1 MDKQDILDSQTQR
14 TKGIDALQSNIE
26 AAKAVAQIIK
36 TTLGPLGMDKML
48 IDSTGESII
57 TNDGVKILKEM
68 EIEHPGAQLLVEVAR
83 TQEQEIGD
91 GTTSA
96 VILTGEL
103 LSQAQELLNKG
114 IHPTIISNIFK
125 KTSLEAIKIL
135 ESLGIVINTNKEK
148 AIKDIAATAMTGK
161 LAESSKEYL
170 SQLLL
175 NCVKALDN
183 PEDLQKESIKI
194 VKATGGSIGESSMIK
209 GMILDKKR
217 AHPNMPSSI
226 ENPKVLLTDMALEVQ
241 ELENQA
247 NISIQNAKEY
257 EEFLAAEANYLEELA
272 HNIIQSG
279 AKIVIS
285 QKGIDDSLAYFLA
298 KQGIIA
304 IRRTKKSDLE
314 KLAKALQTPIISS
327 SQDITSA
334 KLTSCGRV
342 SCENLN
348 DEEFIFIEECPNP
361 QAISLLLR
369 ASTKQTVDEL
379 ERAIDDALGVVRTIL
394 KSTSI
399 VAGGGA
405 VELEIHKELNNY
417 AKTLNGKDQLIAK
430 SFSQAILGIPNTLC
444 ENAGLE
450 KIETISTLL
459 SLHEKGFQKAGLN
472 GHDGIVKNTLDHAI
486 VEPTQLKLQ
495 ALSSATQTA
504 TMILRIDDIIAA
516 KKLDPKNL
524 E

>member
-1 MDKQDILDSQTQR
+1 MDKQDILGSQTQR
-14 TKGIDALQSNIE
+14 TKGVDALQSNIE

-96 VILTGEL
+96 VILTGEFL
-103 LSQAQELLNKG
+103 LQAQELLNKG
-114 IHPTIISNIFK
+114 IHPTIISNTFK
-125 KTSLEAIKIL
+125 KTSLEATKIL
-135 ESLGIVINTNKEK
+135 ESIGFTINSNKEK

-170 SQLLL
+170 SQLLFECVNAL
-175 NCVKALDN
+175 NDSHA
-183 PEDLQKESIKI
+183 LQKETIKI
-194 VKATGGSIGESSMIK
+194 VKATGGAISQSSLVK
-209 GMILDKKR
+209 GIILDKKR
-217 AHPNMPSSI
+217 AHPNMPNHI
-226 ENPKVLLTDMALEVQ
+226 ENPKILLVDIALEVQ

-257 EEFLAAEANYLEELA
+257 EEFLAAEAKYLEELA
-272 HNIIQSG
+272 QSIIQSG
-279 AKIVIS
+279 AKVVIS

-298 KQGIIA
+298 KHGIIA

-314 KLAKALQTPIISS
+314 KLSKALQTPIISS
-327 SQDITSA
+327 PQDITSIQLKA
-334 KLTSCGRV
+334 CGRV
-342 SCENLN
+342 DCKELN

-369 ASTKQTVDEL
+369 APTRQTVDEL

-405 VELEIHKELNNY
+405 VELELHKQLNNY
-417 AKTLNGKDQLIAK
+417 AKTLSGKEQLIAK
-430 SFSQAILGIPNTLC
+430 SFSQALLAIPNTLC

-459 SLHEKGFQKAGLN
+459 SLHEKGYEKAGLN
-472 GHDGIVKNTLDHAI
+472 GHEGIVKNTLERAI

-516 KKLDPKNL
+516 KKLEPQNL
-524 E
+524 